1 MRYSH
6 MDHKRMWVEKLERD
20 LSQLESLGY
29 RRASE
34 VYKSAVKRTDKVRK
48 ELKNLVADR
57 QILQTREGGYK

>member
-1 MRYSH
+1 
-6 MDHKRMWVEKLERD
+6 MWVEKLERD

-57 QILQTREGGYK
+57 QKQRNWRDKV

>member
-1 MRYSH
+1 MRYSQ

-29 RRASE
+29 SRDSE
-34 VYKSAVKRTDKVRK
+34 VYKSAVKRTDKARK

-57 QILQTREGGYK
+57 QR

>member
-1 MRYSH
+1 MKYSR

-29 RRASE
+29 SRDSE
-34 VYKSAVKRTDKVRK
+34 VYKSAVKRTDKARE

-57 QILQTREGGYK
+57 QR

>member
-1 MRYSH
+1 MKYSQ

-29 RRASE
+29 SIDSE
-34 VYKSAVKRTDKVRK
+34 VYKSAVKRTDKARK

-57 QILQTREGGYK
+57 QR

>member
-1 MRYSH
+1 MKYSQ

-29 RRASE
+29 SRDSE
-34 VYKSAVKRTDKVRK
+34 VYKSAVKRTDKARK

-57 QILQTREGGYK
+57 QR